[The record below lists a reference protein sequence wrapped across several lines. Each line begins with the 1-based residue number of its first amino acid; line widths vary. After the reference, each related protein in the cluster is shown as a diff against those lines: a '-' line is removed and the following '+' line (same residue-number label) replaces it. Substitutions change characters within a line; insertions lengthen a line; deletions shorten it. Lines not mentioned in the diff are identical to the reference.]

1 MANMPQP
8 IQPHSS
14 AWIAQTWISFVVAV
28 GITAMGIWFLPVD
41 VWVKAFMGMGL
52 LFTVGSTF
60 SLSKTVRDQH
70 EALSI
75 KQRIDV
81 HLDAGCDVVLVASP
95 ALVEESLRGMT
106 GRSSNTMALAGLMGR
121 GALGWDGLL
130 ADGRRDD
137 VQARLGR
144 VRESVVDAGATSG
157 AINVGDVA

>member
-41 VWVKAFMGMGL
+41 IWVKAFMGMGL

-75 KQRIDV
+75 KQRID
-81 HLDAGCDVVLVASP
+81 DARVSRLIAEHDPLKP
-95 ALVEESLRGMT
+95 AL
-106 GRSSNTMALAGLMGR
+106 
-121 GALGWDGLL
+121 
-130 ADGRRDD
+130 
-137 VQARLGR
+137 
-144 VRESVVDAGATSG
+144 
-157 AINVGDVA
+157 